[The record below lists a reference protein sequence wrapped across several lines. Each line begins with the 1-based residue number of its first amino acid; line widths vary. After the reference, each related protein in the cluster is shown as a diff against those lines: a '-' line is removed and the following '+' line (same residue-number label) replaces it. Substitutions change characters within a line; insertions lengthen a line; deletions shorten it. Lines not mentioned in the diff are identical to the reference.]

1 MTPAPQQVIK
11 AVIFD
16 LGNVL
21 IAVDETRALDRMAT
35 RAGKTRRELE
45 GYVMLTPFVNQLAR
59 GELSSEQFFEI
70 MRRDTGFDGDFAEF
84 ARIWSD
90 IFTPIEPMIALARR
104 LKGRVTRLILSNTN
118 AIHMDYVLGKFPIV
132 REVEGLVL
140 SHEVGLLK
148 PDLRIYEL
156 TLQRFGLRAERAV
169 FIDDIPTNV
178 EGARAAGLH
187 GIHYQNPD
195 QARLELTKLGVPGI

>member
-1 MTPAPQQVIK
+1 MTPVPQPVIET
-11 AVIFD
+11 VIFD

-21 IAVDETRALDRMAT
+21 IAVDETRALDRMAART
-35 RAGKTRRELE
+35 GKTRRELE
-45 GYVMLTPFVNQLAR
+45 NYVMLTPSVNQLAR
-59 GELSSEQFFEI
+59 GELSSQRFFEI
-70 MRRDTGFDGDFAEF
+70 VRQDTGFDGDFAEF
-84 ARIWSD
+84 AHIWSD
-90 IFTPIEPMIALARR
+90 IFEPIEPMIVLARR
-104 LKGRVTRLILSNTN
+104 LKRQVTRLILSNTN
-118 AIHMDYVLGKFPIV
+118 AIHMDYVFGRFPIV

-148 PDLRIYEL
+148 PDPRIYEL

-195 QARLELTKLGVPGI
+195 QVRLELTKLRIAGI

>member
-1 MTPAPQQVIK
+1 MSGIEAI
-11 AVIFD
+11 IFD

-21 IAVDETRALDRMAT
+21 LFFDWEIAANRLCARTKRSRQELDHYIMT
-35 RAGKTRRELE
+35 
-45 GYVMLTPFVNQLAR
+45 TPFVDQLSR
-59 GELSSEQFFEI
+59 GELTKQRFFEI
-70 MRRDTGFDGDFAEF
+70 VASDLGFDGSYQEF
-84 ARIWSD
+84 AVLWSD
-90 IFTPIEPMIALARR
+90 IFSPNEPMIALARQ
-104 LKGRVTRLILSNTN
+104 LKGRVTRVILSNTN
-118 AIHMDYVLGKFPIV
+118 AIHMDYVFGKFPIV

-148 PDLRIYEL
+148 PDPRIYEL
-156 TLQRFGLRAERAV
+156 ALQRFGLRAGRTV

-195 QARLELTKLGVPGI
+195 QVRLELTKLGIAGI

>member
-1 MTPAPQQVIK
+1 MSGID

-21 IAVDETRALDRMAT
+21 LFFDWEIAANRLCARTKRSRQELDHYIMT
-35 RAGKTRRELE
+35 
-45 GYVMLTPFVNQLAR
+45 TPFVDQLCR
-59 GELSSEQFFEI
+59 GELTKQRFFEI
-70 MRRDTGFDGDFAEF
+70 VACDLGFDGSYQEF
-84 ARIWSD
+84 AVLWSD
-90 IFTPIEPMIALARR
+90 IFSPNEPMIALARQ
-104 LKGRVTRLILSNTN
+104 LKGLVTRVILSNTN
-118 AIHMDYVLGKFPIV
+118 AIHMDYVFGKFPIV

-148 PDLRIYEL
+148 PDPRIYEL
-156 TLQRFGLRAERAV
+156 ALQRFGLRAGRTA
-169 FIDDIPTNV
+169 FIDDIATNV

-195 QARLELTKLGVPGI
+195 QVRLELTNLGIAGV

>member
-1 MTPAPQQVIK
+1 MTPAPQPVIE

-21 IAVDETRALDRMAT
+21 IAVDETRALDRMAART
-35 RAGKTRRELE
+35 GKTRRELE
-45 GYVMLTPFVNQLAR
+45 NYVMLTPSVNQLAR
-59 GELSSEQFFEI
+59 GELSSQRFFEI
-70 MRRDTGFDGDFAEF
+70 VRKDTGFDGDFAEF

-90 IFTPIEPMIALARR
+90 IFTPIEPTIALARR
-104 LKGRVTRLILSNTN
+104 LKGQVTRLILSNTN

-132 REVEGLVL
+132 REFEGLVL

-148 PDLRIYEL
+148 PDPRIYEL
-156 TLQRFGLRAERAV
+156 TLQRFGLRAGCVV

-178 EGARAAGLH
+178 EGARAVGLH

-195 QARLELTKLGVPGI
+195 QVRLELTKLGVAGI

>member
-1 MTPAPQQVIK
+1 MSGIE

-21 IAVDETRALDRMAT
+21 IAVDEARALDRMAART
-35 RAGKTRRELE
+35 GKTRRELE
-45 GYVMLTPFVNQLAR
+45 GYVMLTPFVNQLAL
-59 GELSSEQFFEI
+59 GELSPQRFFEVV
-70 MRRDTGFDGDFAEF
+70 RRDTGFDGDFAEF
-84 ARIWSD
+84 ARIWAEV
-90 IFTPIEPMIALARR
+90 FTPIEPMIALARQ
-104 LKGRVTRLILSNTN
+104 LKGRVTRVILSNTN
-118 AIHMDYVLGKFPIV
+118 AIHMDYVFGKFPIV

-140 SHEVGLLK
+140 SYEVGLLK
-148 PDLRIYEL
+148 PDRRIYEL
-156 TLQRFGLRAERAV
+156 ALQRFGLRAERTV

-195 QARLELTKLGVPGI
+195 QVRLELTKLGIAGI

>member
-1 MTPAPQQVIK
+1 MTPTPQPGIE

-21 IAVDETRALDRMAT
+21 IAVDETRALDRMAACT
-35 RAGKTRRELE
+35 GKTRRELE
-45 GYVMLTPFVNQLAR
+45 NYMMLTPSVNQLAC
-59 GELSSEQFFEI
+59 GELSSQRFFEI
-70 MRRDTGFDGDFAEF
+70 VRQDTGFDGDFVEF

-90 IFTPIEPMIALARR
+90 IFAPIEPMIALARR
-104 LKGRVTRLILSNTN
+104 LKGQVTRLILSNTN
-118 AIHMDYVLGKFPIV
+118 ALHMDYVLRQFPIV
-132 REVEGLVL
+132 REFEGLVL

-148 PDLRIYEL
+148 PDPRIYEL

-178 EGARAAGLH
+178 EGARAVGLH

-195 QARLELTKLGVPGI
+195 QVRLELTKLGVAGI

>member
-1 MTPAPQQVIK
+1 MPAPQPVIG
-11 AVIFD
+11 AVIFE

-21 IAVDETRALDRMAT
+21 IAVDETRALDRMAART
-35 RAGKTRRELE
+35 GKTRRELE
-45 GYVMLTPFVNQLAR
+45 NYVMLTPSVNQLER
-59 GELSSEQFFEI
+59 GELSAQRFFEI
-70 MRRDTGFDGDFAEF
+70 VRQDTGFDGDFTEF

-90 IFTPIEPMIALARR
+90 IFTPIKPMIALARR
-104 LKGRVTRLILSNTN
+104 LKGQVTRLILSNTN
-118 AIHMDYVLGKFPIV
+118 AIHMDYVLKQFSIV

-148 PDLRIYEL
+148 PDPRIYKL
-156 TLQRFGLRAERAV
+156 ALQRFGLRAERAV

-178 EGARAAGLH
+178 EGARAVGLR

-195 QARLELTKLGVPGI
+195 QVRLELTKLRIAGI

>member
-1 MTPAPQQVIK
+1 VTPTSQPAIK

-21 IAVDETRALDRMAT
+21 IAVDEMRALDQMAART
-35 RAGKTRRELE
+35 GKTRRELE
-45 GYVMLTPFVNQLAR
+45 GYVMLTPFTNQLAL
-59 GELSSEQFFEI
+59 GELSPQQFYEI
-70 MRRDTGFDGDFAEF
+70 VRRDTGFMGDFAEF

-90 IFTPIEPMIALARR
+90 VFTPIEPMIVLARR

-118 AIHMDYVLGKFPIV
+118 AIHMDCVLKQFPIV

-148 PDLRIYEL
+148 PDPRIYEL
-156 TLQRFGLRAERAV
+156 ALQRFELRAECTV

-178 EGARAAGLH
+178 EGARAVGLH

-195 QARLELTKLGVPGI
+195 QVRLELTKLGIAGI

>member
-1 MTPAPQQVIK
+1 MPAPQPVIG

-21 IAVDETRALDRMAT
+21 IAVDETRALDRMAART
-35 RAGKTRRELE
+35 GKTRRELE
-45 GYVMLTPFVNQLAR
+45 NYVMLTPSVNQLER
-59 GELSSEQFFEI
+59 GELSAQRFFEI
-70 MRRDTGFDGDFAEF
+70 VRQDTGFDGDFTEF

-104 LKGRVTRLILSNTN
+104 LKGQVTRLILSNTN
-118 AIHMDYVLGKFPIV
+118 AIHMDYVLKQFSIV

-148 PDLRIYEL
+148 PDPRIYKL
-156 TLQRFGLRAERAV
+156 ALQRFGLRAERAV

-178 EGARAAGLH
+178 EGARAVGLH
-187 GIHYQNPD
+187 GTHYQNPD
-195 QARLELTKLGVPGI
+195 QVRLELTKLRIAGI

>member
-1 MTPAPQQVIK
+1 MTPTPQPAIE

-21 IAVDETRALDRMAT
+21 IAVDETRALDRMAART
-35 RAGKTRRELE
+35 GKTRRELE

-59 GELSSEQFFEI
+59 GELSSQQFFEI
-70 MRRDTGFDGDFAEF
+70 VRRDTGFDSDFAGF

-104 LKGRVTRLILSNTN
+104 LKGRVKRLILSNTN

-140 SHEVGLLK
+140 SYEVGLLK
-148 PDLRIYEL
+148 PDPRIYEL
-156 TLQRFGLRAERAV
+156 TLRRFALRAEQTV
-169 FIDDIPTNV
+169 FIDDIPANV
-178 EGARAAGLH
+178 DGARAAGLH
-187 GIHYQNPD
+187 GIHCQNPD
-195 QARLELTKLGVPGI
+195 QVRLELTKLGVPDI

>member
-1 MTPAPQQVIK
+1 MPAPQPVIG

-21 IAVDETRALDRMAT
+21 IAVDETRALDRMAART
-35 RAGKTRRELE
+35 GKTRRELE
-45 GYVMLTPFVNQLAR
+45 NYVMLTPSVNQLAR
-59 GELSSEQFFEI
+59 GELSAQRFFEI
-70 MRRDTGFDGDFAEF
+70 VRQDTGFDGDFTEF

-104 LKGRVTRLILSNTN
+104 LKGQVTRLILSNTN
-118 AIHMDYVLGKFPIV
+118 AIHMDYVLKQFSIV

-148 PDLRIYEL
+148 PDPRIYKL
-156 TLQRFGLRAERAV
+156 ALQRFGLRAERAV

-178 EGARAAGLH
+178 EGARAVGLR

-195 QARLELTKLGVPGI
+195 QVRLELTKLRIAGI

>member
-1 MTPAPQQVIK
+1 VTPTPQPVIE

-21 IAVDETRALDRMAT
+21 LFFDWEIAANRLCARTGRSRQELDHFIMT
-35 RAGKTRRELE
+35 
-45 GYVMLTPFVNQLAR
+45 TPFVDQLSR
-59 GELSSEQFFEI
+59 GELSSQRFFEI
-70 MRRDTGFDGDFAEF
+70 VRRDTGFDGDFAEF

-90 IFTPIEPMIALARR
+90 IFTPNEPMIALARR
-104 LKGRVTRLILSNTN
+104 LKGRVTRLILSNTT
-118 AIHMDYVLGKFPIV
+118 AIHMDHIFGQFPIA
-132 REVEGLVL
+132 RELEGLVL

-148 PDLRIYEL
+148 PDPRIYEL
-156 TLQRFGLRAERAV
+156 ALQRFGLRAERTV

-178 EGARAAGLH
+178 DGARAAGLH

-195 QARLELTKLGVPGI
+195 QLRLELTKLGVPGI

>member
-1 MTPAPQQVIK
+1 MRPAPQPVIE
-11 AVIFD
+11 AVVFD

-21 IAVDETRALDRMAT
+21 IAVDETRALDRMAART
-35 RAGKTRRELE
+35 GKTLRELE

-59 GELSSEQFFEI
+59 GELSSQRFFEI
-70 MRRDTGFDGDFAEF
+70 VRQDTGFDGDFAEF

-90 IFTPIEPMIALARR
+90 IFAPIEPMIALAGR

-118 AIHMDYVLGKFPIV
+118 AIHMDHIFAQFPIV
-132 REVEGLVL
+132 RELEGLVL

-148 PDLRIYEL
+148 PDPRIYEL
-156 TLQRFGLRAERAV
+156 TLQRFGLRAEHAV

-178 EGARAAGLH
+178 DGARAAGLY

-195 QARLELTKLGVPGI
+195 QVRLELTNLGVAGI